1 MSNDLGKSELGQAL
15 QDADPGF
22 VRKLNKLQREQ
33 LANALFSVQK
43 SYSVSIQHE
52 THHSGPLPSPDT
64 LQQYNEVI
72 PNGAERIMVMAEA
85 QSEHRKSLE
94 AKVIESQTRQSERG
108 QIIAGILA
116 FVLIGAGVAAF
127 LTGHD
132 GVAGTIFG
140 VTVVGL
146 VTVFV
151 LGKSDQQKNL
161 AIKQQANR

>member
-1 MSNDLGKSELGQAL
+1 MMRNELAKSELGQAL
-15 QDADPGF
+15 QKADPDF
-22 VRKLNKLQREQ
+22 VNKLNKAQREQ
-33 LANALFSVQK
+33 LAKALFAVQT
-43 SYSVSIQHE
+43 SYSVSIQQE
-52 THHSGPLPSPDT
+52 THHSGPLPAPET
-64 LQQYNEVI
+64 LAQYNEII
-72 PNGAERIMVMAEA
+72 PNGAERIMAMAET
-85 QSEHRKSLE
+85 QSEHRKALE
-94 AKVIESQTRQSERG
+94 AKVIQSQTCQSERG

-151 LGKSDQQKNL
+151 IGKSDQKKNL
-161 AIKQQANR
+161 ASKR